1 MLLKERL
8 SEYTKDNLL
17 DQARSFE
24 IRGCS
29 GLRKAEL
36 IDKIVKEFCTEEMLR
51 SRLACLTKE
60 QMNIFRKS
68 CISPV
73 AIGVDEVASGF
84 QLFLYWLGYF
94 EDPSDRFCVFEEVK
108 EVFEKIDDEEF
119 KRDNQ
124 RKGWMM
130 NCIQFFVN
138 YYGIAPLEII
148 HKMYCQNIKV
158 SMQDMIEMLGEFPM
172 DIIESAIFSM
182 DMLGMSD
189 WPETTPLYSRT
200 GLLVYLPLF
209 EQDDTGKDEL
219 QYLINSQMDK
229 DFYIPTVKQID
240 EICSVGYEESALAYR
255 HLEKFLNKKMYLSY
269 EQAVTWC
276 LQIWA
281 NSYEGNSPS
290 DIFQK
295 LNDANIVFDGETQ
308 MNEFLKLLMN
318 AHNGTR
324 LKENRGHRPDELRPK
339 SFSGGMP
346 TIVPGSS
353 HAAKMLSEAMP
364 QLQAMGIPI
373 DINGDSDEIQ
383 EMSFL
388 NGING
393 QAVKSV
399 KKVYP
404 NDPCPCGSGKKYKK
418 CCGRK

>member
-24 IRGCS
+24 ICGCS

-36 IDKIVKEFCTEEMLR
+36 IDRIVKEFCTEEMLR

-84 QLFLYWLGYF
+84 QLSLYWLGYF
-94 EDPSDRFCVFEEVK
+94 EEPSDKFCVFEDIK
-108 EVFEKIDDEEF
+108 KVFGKIDDKEF
-119 KRDNQ
+119 KTDNQ

-148 HKMYCQNIKV
+148 HKIYCQNIEI
-158 SMQDMIEMLGEFPM
+158 SMQDMIEMLEEFPM
-172 DIIESAIFSM
+172 DIIESAIFPM
-182 DMLGMSD
+182 DMLGMGD

-200 GLLVYLPLF
+200 GLLVYLPLLV
-209 EQDDTGKDEL
+209 QDYTGKDEL
-219 QYLINSQMDK
+219 QYLINRQMDK
-229 DFYIPTVKQID
+229 EFYIPTVKQID
-240 EICSVGYEESALAYR
+240 EICSVGYEESALAYKN
-255 HLEKFLNKKMYLSY
+255 LEKYFIKKKNLPY
-269 EQAVTWC
+269 EQAVAWC
-276 LQIWA
+276 IQIWA
-281 NSYEGNSPS
+281 NSYEENSPS

-295 LNDANIVFDGETQ
+295 LNDANIIFDSDKQ
-308 MNEFLKLLMN
+308 MNEFLQLLMN

-324 LKENRGHRPDELRPK
+324 LKENRGHSPDELGPK
-339 SFSGGMP
+339 TFSGNMP

-353 HAAKMLSEAMP
+353 HAAKLLSEAMP
-364 QLQAMGIPI
+364 QLQSLGIPI
-373 DINGDSDEIQ
+373 DINGGADDIQ
-383 EMSFL
+383 EMIFPK
-388 NGING
+388 GTNG
-393 QAVKSV
+393 QAVNSV